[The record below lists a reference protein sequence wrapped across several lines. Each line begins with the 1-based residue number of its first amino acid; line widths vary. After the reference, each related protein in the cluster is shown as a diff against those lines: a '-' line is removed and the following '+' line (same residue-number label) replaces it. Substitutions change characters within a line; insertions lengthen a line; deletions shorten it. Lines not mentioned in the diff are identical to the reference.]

1 MVDWGPW
8 WFLAT
13 ASYWWLRRGRLASW
27 LDCTTRRDPTL
38 VWPLS
43 ADDWWGSLEQ
53 NTRLEL
59 FCHGYRIPCI
69 FIIRFSPIYIA
80 IAAPLLPPHHS
91 DWNSGCGSPNLIGHD
106 GSTFVPVTLR
116 STLIDSLLYCCVS
129 TTSHKISWHFSQL
142 SMSQFSSFWK
152 KPPFWCGMCFR
163 VLTFLCP
170 TLLHIL
176 WGR

>member
-43 ADDWWGSLEQ
+43 VDDWWGSLEQ

-59 FCHGYRIPCI
+59 AEHEGMDCYRIPWI
-69 FIIRFSPIYIA
+69 FIIRFSPLRLKLRMWVTQSHWTWRIDICTGHSAVYPNWLTTILVTA
-80 IAAPLLPPHHS
+80 VYHLLATKS
-91 DWNSGCGSPNLIGHD
+91 VDIFRNSQWVNFQAFGKSRLFDAVCVLE
-106 GSTFVPVTLR
+106 
-116 STLIDSLLYCCVS
+116 SLHFCVLHYCS
-129 TTSHKISWHFSQL
+129 L
-142 SMSQFSSFWK
+142 
-152 KPPFWCGMCFR
+152 
-163 VLTFLCP
+163 
-170 TLLHIL
+170 L